1 MQFLSRKDALV
12 MISQNNFVFS
22 INFVT
27 ANRQK
32 QTGGKIMT
40 INRAVVNAK
49 YNKTIKTP
57 PVGVVRHF
65 GGGAEKVANNFENQT
80 INILDLDTNQIIKVH
95 IQLITR
101 INDIKIIP

>member
-40 INRAVVNAK
+40 INKAVVNAK
-49 YNKTIKTP
+49 YNKPLKTP
-57 PVGVVRHF
+57 PVGGR
-65 GGGAEKVANNFENQT
+65 GANNFENQT

>member
-40 INRAVVNAK
+40 INKAVVNAK
-49 YNKTIKTP
+49 YNKVLAPKKNYNNETTQVQP
-57 PVGVVRHF
+57 
-65 GGGAEKVANNFENQT
+65 NNFENQT

>member
-12 MISQNNFVFS
+12 MISQNNFVFT

-27 ANRQK
+27 ANRAK

-40 INRAVVNAK
+40 INKAVVNAK
-49 YNKTIKTP
+49 YNKPIKTP
-57 PVGVVRHF
+57 LPKGEGQGVGQP
-65 GGGAEKVANNFENQT
+65 NNFENQT

-101 INDIKIIP
+101 INDTKIIP